1 MQQQPDQPLAAW
13 VKAVRQGSSGQSTGT
28 PLMSVCVDIHL
39 HAQSSTRS
47 TGMFFASLL
56 CPAATGG
63 GESASKKAK
72 QQQAAKPASSGPRP
86 LAVVGDKQLAA
97 TRPAIVRELYA
108 ESAELS
114 AMPESEVQNLLEERR
129 TVVTGSSLRPV
140 MSFEQTGLPADMLHA
155 TRDFVQPSP
164 IQSQVWPTRLLWL
177 QQIHCGGCCS

>member
-1 MQQQPDQPLAAW
+1 LI
-13 VKAVRQGSSGQSTGT
+13 R
-28 PLMSVCVDIHL
+28 
-39 HAQSSTRS
+39 
-47 TGMFFASLL
+47 
-56 CPAATGG
+56 PAATAG

-114 AMPESEVQNLLEERR
+114 AMPQSEVQKLMEERR
-129 TVVTGSSLRPV
+129 TAVDGSSLRPV

-155 TRDFVQPSP
+155 VRDFVQPSP
-164 IQSQVWPTRLLWL
+164 IQSQVRVESACFDSSRCNLMQAAVSRTAVGSLSPAHQL
-177 QQIHCGGCCS
+177 QQQLPQHWRQTERC